1 MRENKLTDPIAS
13 LIQGR
18 SHELGPGFAV
28 RRVLPSVKRRS
39 VGPFVFLDHFGPI
52 VVPPRQYFML
62 GDNRDNS
69 LDSRYWGFVAD
80 TLVRGRPLVV
90 YYSYAP
96 DSTHAFDWLTRVR
109 WQRFGER
116 VR

>member
-1 MRENKLTDPIAS
+1 MAERQT
-13 LIQGR
+13 GR
-18 SHELGPGFAV
+18 RGA
-28 RRVLPSVKRRS
+28 LPHKRH
-39 VGPFVFLDHFGPI
+39 GYEEG
-52 VVPPRQYFML
+52 
-62 GDNRDNS
+62 S
-69 LDSRYWGFVAD
+69 LDQYLRDISIYPLITREQEVELAQRIRADDQEALD